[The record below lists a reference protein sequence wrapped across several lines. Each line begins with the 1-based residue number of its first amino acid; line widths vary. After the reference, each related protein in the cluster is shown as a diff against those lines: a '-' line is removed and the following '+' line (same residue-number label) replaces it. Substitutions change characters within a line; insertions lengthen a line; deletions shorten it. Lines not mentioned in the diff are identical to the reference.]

1 MIHRTSLLR
10 TFYWRRNIY
19 YSATESKH
27 LNAIYRKIT
36 VSAISQAEVS
46 FTIVLFQVLYSS
58 RQLRYRLQVTADGSK
73 ENEEVN
79 RMTENESDRK

>member
-10 TFYWRRNIY
+10 TFYWRRNVY
-19 YSATESKH
+19 NSATESKH

-36 VSAISQAEVS
+36 VSAIWQAEVS
-46 FTIVLFQVLYSS
+46 FTIVLFQVLYSI
-58 RQLRYRLQVTADGSK
+58 RQLRHKLQVTADGST

>member
-1 MIHRTSLLR
+1 MQFIV
-10 TFYWRRNIY
+10 
-19 YSATESKH
+19 
-27 LNAIYRKIT
+27 KIT
-36 VSAISQAEVS
+36 VSAIWQVEVS